1 MNNGEFENESMIKW
15 NICQMLDQLILP
27 LRSLCLSYRLSNL
40 DGFYFYFPAL
50 ETRRFDLG
58 YSKLKSCTVMYF

>member
-1 MNNGEFENESMIKW
+1 MNNGELENESMIKW

-40 DGFYFYFPAL
+40 EFLFLLPGLRD
-50 ETRRFDLG
+50 
-58 YSKLKSCTVMYF
+58 KKI